1 MKASM
6 VCPHSGNA
14 NSGILFTAFIEPKA
28 DASLGGY
35 VLLLFLVY
43 FNLNSNGINFFFF
56 FFGHIH
62 SGAGCAY
69 LVAAS
74 HTNLSVFDLLRM
86 ELLWSRPAEGAN
98 HLVSGVLCC
107 AVLCYAMLCD
117 AMTFFAMTAT
127 VD

>member
-1 MKASM
+1 ME
-6 VCPHSGNA
+6 
-14 NSGILFTAFIEPKA
+14 L
-28 DASLGGY
+28 
-35 VLLLFLVY
+35 VLL
-43 FNLNSNGINFFFF
+43 FF

-98 HLVSGVLCC
+98 HLVSGVLCY
-107 AVLCYAMLCD
+107 AVLCCTCDVLYLCCAVLCD
-117 AMTFFAMTAT
+117 AMTFFAMICFSCLSMCRRAT